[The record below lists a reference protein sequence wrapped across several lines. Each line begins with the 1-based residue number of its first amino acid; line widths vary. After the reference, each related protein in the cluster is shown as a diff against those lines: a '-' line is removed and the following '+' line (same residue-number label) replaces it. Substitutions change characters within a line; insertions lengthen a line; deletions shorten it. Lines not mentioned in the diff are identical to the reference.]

1 MGTHRCGCAVYTKP
15 KLIHLLKG
23 TLPVWR
29 GSCYFPLL
37 SRSFNTMREVVQ
49 GDQPDVTDGWACCRF
64 LFLHLLSIRN
74 IFKAASLTPLHVSH
88 KPQGLILLEK
98 EWRGALY
105 NPYTTHL
112 PAINYWKVTT
122 ESYWTWRRCS
132 ITALGEHQGAADHP
146 PAFQI
151 VTATGCTKVR
161 KSSHPRTASKMAKTI
176 LFHKFR

>member
-29 GSCYFPLL
+29 GSYYFPLL
-37 SRSFNTMREVVQ
+37 SRSFNTMREVVL
-49 GDQPDVTDGWACCRF
+49 GDQSDVTDGWACCRF
-64 LFLHLLSIRN
+64 LFLRLLSIRN
-74 IFKAASLTPLHVSH
+74 IFKAASLTPLQVSH

-98 EWRGALY
+98 ERWGALY

-161 KSSHPRTASKMAKTI
+161 KSSHPRTTSKMAKTI